1 MSRTYKDW
9 SLHLLHEFWVKEG
22 EVLEELRVD
31 IDDDDLLRRGQIGGG
46 GCELGVKVRNVFL
59 MFLSNMSEFNDICV
73 QELSRY

>member
-1 MSRTYKDW
+1 MSRTYRDW

-46 GCELGVKVRNVFL
+46 SCELGVKVRNVFL